1 MFFSFKYENRT
12 VGGPQTGNRQPGFRK
27 QKSAKNKREMLISE
41 DIKTEIILE
50 PKLSSAYL
58 WSPYGFDNQRYEF
71 SGS

>member
-1 MFFSFKYENRT
+1 MKIGQW
-12 VGGPQTGNRQPGFRK
+12 VVLKQKTGNRVLESKNQPK
-27 QKSAKNKREMLISE
+27 KKREMLISE

-58 WSPYGFDNQRYEF
+58 WSPYGFDNQRFEF

>member
-1 MFFSFKYENRT
+1 MKIGQW
-12 VGGPQTGNRQPGFRK
+12 VVLKQKTGNRVLESKNQPK
-27 QKSAKNKREMLISE
+27 KKREMLISE